1 MKAMRSR
8 LSALVLCALAGL
20 STAAQREDPAKSP
33 PAATS
38 QVPAVSSSA
47 APATQSEN
55 ARANPNLTPDK
66 DGKLSPE
73 QMRELTRSVAQNYRD
88 NYKKERDY
96 TYIERDVENSMGG
109 KGEVKSTEVRTYEIV
124 DIYGEQVRRMIAKDD
139 KPLDARE
146 AAKEE
151 DKIQKIVDKRKNESE
166 DERKKRLEKEAKQ
179 HEEGRKFVSEV
190 ADSHDFTLVG
200 TELVDGREAWVIDGD
215 PRPGYEP
222 QDKGANFVHKFRGR
236 LWIDKGD
243 LQLSKM
249 EIEAVDT
256 ASVGWVL
263 ARIHKGTRVTYEQ
276 LRMTDEIW
284 LPKHLTY
291 KFDAR
296 VALFK
301 GYNIDGEQTYR
312 NYRKFGASSKIV
324 GMGEVKEPEKEQR

>member
-1 MKAMRSR
+1 MRSR
-8 LSALVLCALAGL
+8 LPALVFCALACVNAAAQQDAPA
-20 STAAQREDPAKSP
+20 STAPTP
-33 PAATS
+33 TS
-38 QVPAVSSSA
+38 QSPADSSA
-47 APATQSEN
+47 HPTN
-55 ARANPNLTPDK
+55 DRASAQAKPDLTPGK

-73 QMRELTRSVAQNYRD
+73 QMRELTRVVAQNYRD
-88 NYKKERDY
+88 NYKKQRDY
-96 TYIERDVENSMGG
+96 TYIERDVEKSLGG
-109 KGEVKSTEVRTYEIV
+109 KGEVKSTEIKTYEIV
-124 DIYGEQVRRMIAKDD
+124 DIYGEQVRRLIEKDD
-139 KPLDARE
+139 KPLDAKE

-151 DKIQKIVDKRKNESE
+151 EKVQKIIDKRKNESE
-166 DERKKRLEKEAKQ
+166 DDRKKRLEKEEKRR
-179 HEEGRKFVSEV
+179 EEGRKFVSEV
-190 ADSHDFTLVG
+190 ADSHDFKLVG
-200 TELVDGREAWVIDGD
+200 TEIVDGREAWVIDGD
-215 PRPGYEP
+215 PRPGYES
-222 QDKGANFVHKFRGR
+222 QDKGSNFVSKFRGR

-301 GYNIDGEQTYR
+301 GFNVDGEQTYR
-312 NYRKFGASSKIV
+312 GYRKFGTSSKIV
-324 GMGEVKEPEKEQR
+324 GVGEVQEQK

>member
-8 LSALVLCALAGL
+8 LPALVLCAFACF
-20 STAAQREDPAKSP
+20 SAAAQQD
-33 PAATS
+33 
-38 QVPAVSSSA
+38 
-47 APATQSEN
+47 APATPVPQPAADPSVTRQVSEQ
-55 ARANPNLTPDK
+55 PKPDLTPDK
-66 DGKLSPE
+66 DGRLSPE
-73 QMRELTRSVAQNYRD
+73 QMRELTRVVAQNYRD
-88 NYKKERDY
+88 NYKKQRDY

-109 KGEVKSTEVRTYEIV
+109 KGEVKSTEVKTYEIV
-124 DIYGEQVRRMIAKDD
+124 EIYGEQVRRLIAKED
-139 KPLDARE
+139 KPLE
-146 AAKEE
+146 AKEANKE
-151 DKIQKIVDKRKNESE
+151 EEKIQKIIDKRKNESE
-166 DERKKRLEKEAKQ
+166 DERKKRLEKEARQ

-190 ADSHDFTLVG
+190 ADSHDFKLVG

-215 PRPGYEP
+215 PRPGYAP
-222 QDKGANFVHKFRGR
+222 QDKGADFVHKFRGR

-249 EIEAVDT
+249 AIEAVDT

-263 ARIHKGTRVTYEQ
+263 ARIHKGTRVNYEQ

-301 GYNIDGEQTYR
+301 GYNVDGEQTYR
-312 NYRKFGASSKIV
+312 DYRKFGASSKIV
-324 GMGEVKEPEKEQR
+324 GMGEIKEPEKAPEKEQQ